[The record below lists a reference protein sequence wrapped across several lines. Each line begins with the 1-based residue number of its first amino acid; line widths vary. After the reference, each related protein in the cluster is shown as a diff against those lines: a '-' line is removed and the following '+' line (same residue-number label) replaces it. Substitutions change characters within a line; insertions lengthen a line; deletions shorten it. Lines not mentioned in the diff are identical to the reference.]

1 MSLENVIDT
10 LLNVW
15 VFAFIGILIWLYFKK
30 DSDGNIAG
38 EQERNR
44 DTRVQ
49 NLFFKGYV
57 VTIDKNSFEN
67 KQTKLHIT
75 TTYRYF

>member
-30 DSDGNIAG
+30 NSDGNIAG
-38 EQERNR
+38 GQERNR
-44 DTRVQ
+44 DTSVQ
-49 NLFFKGYV
+49 NLFVKDSV
-57 VTIDKNSFEN
+57 VTIAKNSFED

-75 TTYRYF
+75 PTNRYF

>member
-38 EQERNR
+38 GRERKR
-44 DTRVQ
+44 D
-49 NLFFKGYV
+49 
-57 VTIDKNSFEN
+57 NSV
-67 KQTKLHIT
+67 
-75 TTYRYF
+75 

>member
-30 DSDGNIAG
+30 DSDGNNSG
-38 EQERNR
+38 GQERNR
-44 DTRVQ
+44 DTSAQ
-49 NLFFKGYV
+49 NLFLKDVV
-57 VTIDKNSFEN
+57 VTIAQNSFEN
-67 KQTKLHIT
+67 KQTKLQISPK
-75 TTYRYF
+75 FLCL

>member
-30 DSDGNIAG
+30 DSDGDIAG
-38 EQERNR
+38 GRGRNG
-44 DTRVQ
+44 DTSV
-49 NLFFKGYV
+49 
-57 VTIDKNSFEN
+57 
-67 KQTKLHIT
+67 
-75 TTYRYF
+75 